1 MLVSWEQWAINW
13 SSGAFVL
20 NRHDSTVERRVGRVA
35 VILCCW
41 SKACPYSICDTFSA
55 QFSPLSTT
63 GEQFHQPL
71 CLQRSGTTR
80 LCIWFLAN
88 SMPYLS
94 LTGHFFFPDKG
105 TDGSWGKMRPA
116 RRHWTLVEHG
126 RVAHG
131 GAEKGE
137 QYGKEAYEASPLF
150 SNDQRRN
157 EKKGKGFW
165 KRQREKGRAT
175 EIAPAGA
182 VCWEQVVYL
191 GQHIASSAFLPTCL
205 SKWRRG
211 QPARWAAL
219 LRVSASALNILS
231 TVHAVSHTVQCVH
244 WLKPAVPNA
253 LYIYTLSP
261 ASSSSRQTCTHT
273 CADPRAVSN
282 PYKHCVSLEE
292 MMTYA

>member
-1 MLVSWEQWAINW
+1 MIARSSGELAVLPLSCAADQKPALILSVIHFLHNFPPCQRLVSSFISLYVSSALALQGCAFDSWLTQCRISHSLGIFIFLTRVQTEVGEKWDRQEDTERLLSVVVLHMEEQ
-13 SSGAFVL
+13 
-20 NRHDSTVERRVGRVA
+20 R
-35 VILCCW
+35 
-41 SKACPYSICDTFSA
+41 KANNTEKKHTKRA
-55 QFSPLSTT
+55 L
-63 GEQFHQPL
+63 
-71 CLQRSGTTR
+71 
-80 LCIWFLAN
+80 
-88 SMPYLS
+88 
-94 LTGHFFFPDKG
+94 FFQTIRG
-105 TDGSWGKMRPA
+105 
-116 RRHWTLVEHG
+116 
-126 RVAHG
+126 
-131 GAEKGE
+131 
-137 QYGKEAYEASPLF
+137 
-150 SNDQRRN
+150 RN

-211 QPARWAAL
+211 QPARRAAL